1 MISEGIVYYFSLN
14 ISIKTNISNLF
25 SGVELHDT
33 CDNDDIVESHL
44 YQLISATRG
53 RSVTGPPLL
62 GESTRSVW
70 GCGRRV
76 GYCGR

>member
-1 MISEGIVYYFSLN
+1 M
-14 ISIKTNISNLF
+14 
-25 SGVELHDT
+25 ELHDT

-62 GESTRSVW
+62 GESTRSV
-70 GCGRRV
+70 
-76 GYCGR
+76 

>member
-1 MISEGIVYYFSLN
+1 M
-14 ISIKTNISNLF
+14 
-25 SGVELHDT
+25 ELHDT

-62 GESTRSVW
+62 GESRDHP
-70 GCGRRV
+70 
-76 GYCGR
+76 

>member
-1 MISEGIVYYFSLN
+1 MSHLS
-14 ISIKTNISNLF
+14 

-62 GESTRSVW
+62 GESTRLV
-70 GCGRRV
+70 
-76 GYCGR
+76 

>member
-1 MISEGIVYYFSLN
+1 MSH
-14 ISIKTNISNLF
+14 LF

-62 GESTRSVW
+62 GESTRFRAVVAESVTAV
-70 GCGRRV
+70 GKRLKLRSGSGRR
-76 GYCGR
+76 

>member
-14 ISIKTNISNLF
+14 ISIKTNMSNLF

-62 GESTRSVW
+62 GESTRSV
-70 GCGRRV
+70 
-76 GYCGR
+76 

>member
-1 MISEGIVYYFSLN
+1 MISSLN
-14 ISIKTNISNLF
+14 FINIILNMSHLF

-62 GESTRSVW
+62 GESPLLSLFRVVVAPS
-70 GCGRRV
+70 V